1 MELWALMKFQDYKLN
16 DDGVSFYFI
25 FYALWLQLQGCKQ
38 ALKFNERF
46 SHKEGMYLIVIS
58 HAEITLAFFF

>member
-38 ALKFNERF
+38 ALKFNERDF
-46 SHKEGMYLIVIS
+46 PTRKICI
-58 HAEITLAFFF
+58 